1 MILLIIL
8 VCVFGLAAGGFN
20 YVYAIV
26 TSRSYYTQEDDRFAL
41 FIGLSAVDVAMLV
54 FEIILIKNPNAIFT
68 GIHWVWILVIGILL
82 FAGTVALGIYLCVTE
97 DIFWTF
103 ERAKW
108 YMGAIQ
114 VAVGILVLILM
125 IVGLSTA
132 KGKTY
137 EVSSVDD
144 LEILDNLPGTDEPYI
159 IQITSDLDF
168 EGIEPNEKYGTS
180 YNTYIIEGNGHTIS
194 NIKYERTLEEEYTA
208 FFEMSTTKKDTYN
221 SSKIKNLNF
230 DNCEFYITPNFYNE
244 EKHEGKK
251 CHFYL
256 FGDETK
262 SPVELQNVIITRSI
276 VYALKGEENPLSV
289 SNSVIGDIYPTDGE
303 NIDLRVIREE

>member
-8 VCVFGLAAGGFN
+8 VCVFGLSAGGFN

-26 TSRSYYTQEDDRFAL
+26 TNRSYYTQEDDRFAL
-41 FIGLSAVDVAMLV
+41 FIGLSAMDVAMLV

-68 GIHWVWILVIGILL
+68 GIHWIWILVIGILL
-82 FAGTVALGIYLCVTE
+82 FVGTVALGIYLCVTE
-97 DIFWTF
+97 GVFWTF

-125 IVGLSTA
+125 IVGLSA
-132 KGKTY
+132 AQGKTY

-144 LEILDNLPGTDEPYI
+144 LEILDNLPGTEEPYI

-194 NIKYERTLEEEYTA
+194 NIKYEKTLEEEYTA
-208 FFEMSTTKKDTYN
+208 FFEMNTANDSTYTP
-221 SSKIKNLNF
+221 SKIKNLNF
-230 DNCEFYITPNFYNE
+230 DNCEFYLKPNYYNE
-244 EKHEGKK
+244 EKHSGLK

-262 SPVELQNVIITRSI
+262 EAVTLSNVTITRSI
-276 VYALKGEENPLSV
+276 VYAQKADENYLSDN
-289 SNSVIGDIYPTDGE
+289 NSLIGDIYPAQSE